1 MSKFTATVHLG
12 YYVNVEVEA
21 ENADQAH
28 DKAIREA
35 WRLQERG
42 MGVWGEEPTV
52 YDLTEGANND

>member
-1 MSKFTATVHLG
+1 MGKFTATVRLS

-21 ENADQAH
+21 ENDYIAH

-42 MGVWGEEPTV
+42 EGVWGEEPTV

>member
-1 MSKFTATVHLG
+1 MGKFTATVRLS

-21 ENADQAH
+21 ENDYIAH

-52 YDLTEGANND
+52 YDLTEGEHS